1 MVIRI
6 KENVRWHLSVRIT
19 VKCYVVFLEPSFEPF
34 LNDVADNI
42 LLFYNDVDIAEIET
56 NLPLH
61 GFYFVNIKKSVVN
74 FFCCKFGRE
83 LIIH

>member
-1 MVIRI
+1 M
-6 KENVRWHLSVRIT
+6 SVRIT
-19 VKCYVVFLEPSFEPF
+19 VKCYVVFLEPSLEPF

-42 LLFYNDVDIAEIET
+42 LLFYNDVYIAKIEA

-61 GFYFVNIKKSVVN
+61 GFYFINIKKSVVN
-74 FFCCKFGRE
+74 FFCCKSEWE